1 MPLQC
6 PCIDD
11 SKGNG
16 SVDSFATEKQ
26 AKYLG
31 IEALLLT
38 VEDLEHIWVFVPGTQ
53 FEILPG
59 RIRIPQ
65 VQGGK
70 ELFQM
75 FCKLVK

>member
-16 SVDSFATEKQ
+16 SVDSFATKKQ
-26 AKYLG
+26 ARYLG

-38 VEDLEHIWVFVPGTQ
+38 VEDLEHI
-53 FEILPG
+53 
-59 RIRIPQ
+59 
-65 VQGGK
+65 
-70 ELFQM
+70 
-75 FCKLVK
+75 